1 MLVTAD
7 VIIKFAALIGA
18 CFAIIGAIVP
28 IVNWFQK
35 QKEVRK
41 DLTVLK
47 KDTTDEISNI
57 KKEQT
62 VMCYSLLACLD
73 GLNQLGANGNV
84 SKAREALEKHLNL
97 SAHE

>member
-1 MLVTAD
+1 M
-7 VIIKFAALIGA
+7 
-18 CFAIIGAIVP
+18 
-28 IVNWFQK
+28 K
-35 QKEVRK
+35 QYKLKEDLETFKKETK
-41 DLTVLK
+41 D
-47 KDTTDEISNI
+47 ESNGI

-62 VMCYSLLACLD
+62 VMCYALLACLD